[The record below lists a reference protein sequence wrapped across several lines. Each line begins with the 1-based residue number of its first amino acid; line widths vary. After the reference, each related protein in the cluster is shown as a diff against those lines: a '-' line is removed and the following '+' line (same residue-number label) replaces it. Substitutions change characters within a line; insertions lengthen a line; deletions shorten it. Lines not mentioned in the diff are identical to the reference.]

1 MGCSCSSPKRFT
13 LMVNGKEKI
22 IWGLDQIVF
31 STILSFPA
39 NDQIAAKTLWQNL
52 LLLNPDIPL
61 EEESAYENAMLD
73 IYEKAKKSYDLYSEN
88 S

>member
-1 MGCSCSSPKRFT
+1 MGCSCSSPKKFK

-31 STILSFPA
+31 ATILSFPA
-39 NDQIAAKTLWQNL
+39 NDQIAVKTLWQNL